1 MKPEL
6 SQQISIR
13 MRQAIDYCM
22 GNWGDCNKF
31 CIKYGINYSNLLRTL
46 REYETRSV
54 QPDWIAAIV
63 LEYNVSA
70 DWILTGRGEM
80 MSKNNVIPIWYQESI
95 INNYIGDYQ
104 NNEQSTKLPAGSPK
118 EKPKGDNKKTS
129 PTKSIFCGTFLLLFG
144 DPDRQ
149 KEGIDG
155 QKLVPHSYPLKVV
168 AGEAVDFCLSTG
180 TL

>member
-80 MSKNNVIPIWYQESI
+80 MSKNNVIPI
-95 INNYIGDYQ
+95 
-104 NNEQSTKLPAGSPK
+104 
-118 EKPKGDNKKTS
+118 
-129 PTKSIFCGTFLLLFG
+129 
-144 DPDRQ
+144 
-149 KEGIDG
+149 
-155 QKLVPHSYPLKVV
+155 
-168 AGEAVDFCLSTG
+168 
-180 TL
+180 